1 MRILVIGATGG
12 SGRAVTDVLLDRGHE
27 VTALSRSASGLD
39 PRARLSTIDGDATD
53 AALLDRI
60 LPGHDAI
67 VVTLGISEPPL
78 GVRLRGARRT
88 VDDIRSRG
96 TATVVTAARRAGI
109 RRIVVQSS
117 YGVGDSREMLAFAD
131 RLLFALMIR
140 PQIIDSEIQEGVL
153 RGSELDWTIVQ
164 PVYLSDDDSTEHFTS
179 VDGSTRERKVS
190 RRAVAHVHAD
200 LVESGT
206 AFRETVPVGGGRDAT
221 AVCRSRGW
229 MPASTPFFARQ
240 VRPGARPADRA

>member
-12 SGRAVTDVLLDRGHE
+12 SGRAVTDVLLERGHS
-27 VTALSRSASGLD
+27 VTALSRSATRLD
-39 PRARLSTIDGDATD
+39 PRPKLERVDGDATD
-53 AALLDRI
+53 AALLDRL

-78 GVRLRGARRT
+78 RVRLRGAKGT
-88 VDDIRSRG
+88 VDDVRSRG
-96 TATVVTAARRAGI
+96 TAAIVSAARRAGI
-109 RRIVVQSS
+109 RRLVVQSS
-117 YGVGDSREMLAFAD
+117 YGVGDSRDRLTFGD

-179 VDGSTRERKVS
+179 IDGSTRERKVS

-200 LVESGT
+200 LVETAG
-206 AFRETVPVGGGRDAT
+206 AFRETV
-221 AVCRSRGW
+221 AVSG
-229 MPASTPFFARQ
+229 
-240 VRPGARPADRA
+240 